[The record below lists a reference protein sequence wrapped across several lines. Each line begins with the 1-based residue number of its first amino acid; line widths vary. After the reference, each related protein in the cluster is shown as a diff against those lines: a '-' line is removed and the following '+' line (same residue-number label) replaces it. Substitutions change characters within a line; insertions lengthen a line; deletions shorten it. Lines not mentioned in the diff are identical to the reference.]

1 MAINDEQLVN
11 FTTKDAYNKAIT
23 VEPTSNLSDA
33 RDIMIRHNISRI
45 IVATNNN
52 PVGMVTEKAIASY
65 LFKNSNEP
73 LDKIVIS
80 RTMRTPIFTV
90 SVDTSINK
98 CAKMMIENNI
108 SSLVVKDG
116 NTLNILT
123 KSDLVKLYAEHYT
136 KINLVR
142 DFMTKDVFTI
152 SPSHSL
158 HTAIQLMIINKIS
171 RVIVTRANEI
181 VGIITSRDLMPITS
195 FVEGHGTESKDLH
208 GIGYIML
215 ARDVMNK
222 PLIIDKNADLAE
234 AAKIMHDKRIS
245 GLPVASSNID
255 LDGIITKTD
264 IVRALIEAS
273 NNMV

>member
-73 LDKIVIS
+73 LDKIIIS

-158 HTAIQLMIINKIS
+158 HAALKLMIINKIS
-171 RVIVTRANEI
+171 RVVVTRANEI

-195 FVEGHGTESKDLH
+195 FVEGQGIESKDLH
-208 GIGYIML
+208 GIGYIIL

-222 PLIIDKNADLAE
+222 PLIIEKNADLAE
-234 AAKIMHDKRIS
+234 AAKIMHGKRIS
-245 GLPVASSNID
+245 GMPVAPSNID
-255 LDGIITKTD
+255 LEGIITKTD

-273 NNMV
+273 NNIL

>member
-11 FTTKDAYNKAIT
+11 FITKDAYNKAIT
-23 VEPTSNLSDA
+23 VEPTINLSDA

-45 IVATNNN
+45 IVATNNS

-90 SVDTSINK
+90 SVDTSIDR

-116 NTLNILT
+116 TILNILT
-123 KSDLVKLYAEHYT
+123 KSDLVKLYAEHYRKT
-136 KINLVR
+136 NLVR
-142 DFMTKDVFTI
+142 EFMTKDVFTI
-152 SPSHSL
+152 SPSHTL
-158 HTAIQLMIINKIS
+158 HTALQLMIKNKIS

-195 FVEGHGTESKDLH
+195 LVEGQGIESKDLH
-208 GIGYIML
+208 GIG
-215 ARDVMNK
+215 
-222 PLIIDKNADLAE
+222 
-234 AAKIMHDKRIS
+234 
-245 GLPVASSNID
+245 
-255 LDGIITKTD
+255 
-264 IVRALIEAS
+264 
-273 NNMV
+273 